1 MRYDM
6 KDTILAKNLFKCET
20 LNDKKNEILRRLE
33 IFVSN
38 YHCMPKQV
46 LLSYDTFI
54 ELQNNNSDL
63 LREIDEQYYLLCMKI
78 VF

>member
-6 KDTILAKNLFKCET
+6 KDTILAKNLSRCET
-20 LNDKKNEILRRLE
+20 FNNKKNEILKRLE

-38 YHCMPKQV
+38 YHCMPKQI
-46 LLSYDTFI
+46 LLSYETFV
-54 ELQNNNSDL
+54 EFQNNNSDL
-63 LREIDEQYYLLCMKI
+63 LRIIDEQYYLLCMKI

>member
-1 MRYDM
+1 MRYDQ
-6 KDTILAKNLFKCET
+6 KDTLLAKKLIKCET
-20 LNDKKNEILRRLE
+20 YEEKKNEILRRLE

-54 ELQNNNSDL
+54 EIQENDKDL
-63 LREIDEQYYLLCMKI
+63 LREFDEQYFLLGMRI